1 MISGMMGVGKSSVS
15 RELLKLL
22 PRAVMLDGDWC
33 WYADPFTVTDE
44 TRAMVTDN
52 IVCLLGNFLSC
63 TAYENVIFCWV
74 MHEKAISESILSRL
88 DLSGCR
94 VREISLVCS
103 PAALSRR
110 LERDIASGIR
120 MPDVLPRSLERLPL
134 YARLDTEKL
143 DVSDITARRAAE
155 LIASSVDLP
164 ATLDKAC
171 RI

>member
-1 MISGMMGVGKSSVS
+1 MGVGKTSVS

-110 LERDIASGIR
+110 LERDIKR
-120 MPDVLPRSLERLPL
+120 H
-134 YARLDTEKL
+134 TN
-143 DVSDITARRAAE
+143 ARRTAAQSRKTAA
-155 LIASSVDLP
+155 LRASRYGKTRCIGHNGTPRRGADSIV
-164 ATLDKAC
+164 C
-171 RI
+171 RFARNA